1 MDHICR
7 MKTPEEISKLWLL
20 AFNEHQLEALLS
32 LYDENARHFSPKL
45 KKSKPE
51 TGGLIQGKPQLHAWW
66 ADAFERIPSLKYVP
80 QTITANE
87 HRVFMEYLRKA
98 DGDQDLMV
106 AEVLDIHQG
115 KIVFSRV
122 YHGS

>member
-1 MDHICR
+1 

-45 KKSKPE
+45 KKSRPE
-51 TGGLIQGKPQLHAWW
+51 TGGFIQGKTRLREWW
-66 ADAFERIPSLKYVP
+66 ADAFARIPSLQYVA

-87 HRVFMEYLRKA
+87 QRVFMEYLRKA
-98 DGDQDLMV
+98 DGDEDLMV
-106 AEVLDIHQG
+106 AEVLEIEHDC
-115 KIVFSRV
+115 IVYSRV
-122 YHGS
+122 YHG

>member
-1 MDHICR
+1 

-45 KKSKPE
+45 KKSRPE
-51 TGGLIQGKPQLHAWW
+51 TGGFIQGKAQLREWW
-66 ADAFERIPSLKYVP
+66 ADAFARIPSLQYVA

-87 HRVFMEYLRKA
+87 QRVFMEYLRKA
-98 DGDQDLMV
+98 DGDEDLMV
-106 AEVLDIHQG
+106 AEVLEIEHDC
-115 KIVFSRV
+115 IVYSRV
-122 YHGS
+122 YHG